1 MAQEPTRL
9 GLPRREAA
17 WLATAAAAV
26 VVLGGGAIALPRL
39 VWDRF
44 LWQYF
49 WGPVF
54 ADANNAACAVRVP
67 GGAPELLGSDAA
79 CASAAA
85 GRIVAYPGYTVISE
99 IGYAVTLIFMLL
111 GVLFLLQ
118 HLEVGHERGFFF
130 ALTPFVFLGG
140 ALRVVEDANDA
151 AAPTPLGQVIDWPLN
166 ALIISPVIYFT
177 MFVFTLAALVV
188 AVKLADRGVIDRY
201 EPALLWAGIVA
212 TALTIAYLA
221 VAVTDLA
228 AVTTSAGF
236 YPQVTVLTLLFSG
249 VLAYGLYRAFDR
261 WAPGLNAGTR
271 RIGLVVLFGHAL
283 DGVAN
288 VLASDWAGLLGL
300 PFAYSPKHPINR
312 FIIDITQAVAPAGL
326 VEAIGSAWPFL
337 LVKLVAASIVL
348 ALFDR
353 SVFDESPR
361 YAVLLLV
368 AILAVGLGPGTRDMI
383 RATFGI

>member
-1 MAQEPTRL
+1 LPPQLLHPPAAALANDVLAPATHGTVNGKPRERPIRHMAQEPTRL

-54 ADANNAACAVRVP
+54 ADANNVACAVRVP
-67 GGAPELLGSDAA
+67 GSAPELLGSDAA

-85 GRIVAYPGYTVISE
+85 GRIVAYPGYTVVSE

-188 AVKLADRGVIDRY
+188 ASF
-201 EPALLWAGIVA
+201 
-212 TALTIAYLA
+212 TA
-221 VAVTDLA
+221 
-228 AVTTSAGF
+228 TTSA
-236 YPQVTVLTLLFSG
+236 
-249 VLAYGLYRAFDR
+249 
-261 WAPGLNAGTR
+261 
-271 RIGLVVLFGHAL
+271 
-283 DGVAN
+283 
-288 VLASDWAGLLGL
+288 AS
-300 PFAYSPKHPINR
+300 
-312 FIIDITQAVAPAGL
+312 
-326 VEAIGSAWPFL
+326 
-337 LVKLVAASIVL
+337 VKTNIVK
-348 ALFDR
+348 
-353 SVFDESPR
+353 
-361 YAVLLLV
+361 
-368 AILAVGLGPGTRDMI
+368 
-383 RATFGI
+383 